1 MARRKRLFAGLLLAS
16 TLLTSGPA
24 LGQPS
29 EAAVKAAF
37 LPRFARYV
45 TWPPPARP
53 DAREAFQVCVI
64 GIDPFGR
71 ALDQAAAGQGV
82 DGHPVS
88 IRRLQSAS
96 GAAGCHVAFVQ
107 GANGQATG
115 QLLAALSRLPVLTV
129 TDARSG
135 AQRGMIHFSVVSG
148 RVRFFID
155 DAEAAERG
163 LSISSRLLALAVGV
177 RQRRG

>member
-1 MARRKRLFAGLLLAS
+1 MAGPKRLFAALLLAA
-16 TLLTSGPA
+16 TPLTSGPA

-53 DAREAFQVCVI
+53 GAAEAFQVCVI
-64 GIDPFGR
+64 GVDPFGR
-71 ALDQAAAGQGV
+71 ALDQAALGQGV

-115 QLLAALSRLPVLTV
+115 QLLAALGRLPVLTV